1 MTTVNIHELSPIT
14 ADALKRALAGEEVF
28 ITDDKET
35 RLAQIVSIRKETNP
49 LSDKPIRKGGFA
61 KGKIHLSEDWD
72 SKETND
78 EIARE
83 FGMLD

>member
-1 MTTVNIHELSPIT
+1 M
-14 ADALKRALAGEEVF
+14 F
-28 ITDDKET
+28 IIDEKDT
-35 RLAQIVSIRKETNP
+35 RLAQIVSVRKETNP

-61 KGKIHLSEDWD
+61 KGKIQFSDDWD